1 MIYIYFSGK
10 PRRKLSYEMFF
21 CWRPFIKLVDYKLD
35 KMFGACY
42 IFFEILNTYH
52 EWLTWKD
59 HSAVLHSKTSSA
71 SDYIFIKWTQSSWF
85 ANCVNPY
92 HILKA
97 LLEII
102 NTVTGQQESKILTYT
117 YQC

>member
-1 MIYIYFSGK
+1 
-10 PRRKLSYEMFF
+10 
-21 CWRPFIKLVDYKLD
+21 
-35 KMFGACY
+35 MFGACY
-42 IFFEILNTYH
+42 IFIWDTKNIYH
-52 EWLTWKD
+52 EWLMWKD

-71 SDYIFIKWTQSSWF
+71 SDDIFIKWTQSSWF

-92 HILKA
+92 QILKA